1 MIWCDQRWH
10 PVVMCRSWCLLPS
23 SSFGPC
29 ISVPPLNQIWQ
40 APRASTCKT
49 ITGNWSTHC
58 TESVVV
64 MCTSLLTW
72 ALLLIVNTLLSR
84 QAWKHSR
91 CLIGVLIIIM
101 LHLWV
106 CRQLSG
112 SKRELLS
119 DGAAFFS
126 GPFLR
131 LPILIGEIYASSLNH
146 CIRQSV
152 NIWVVKKKKPT
163 LPLVIKMIP
172 PICLT
177 VTEQVITSHRSASA
191 PADLTCTLL
200 WWAGFCLRC
209 WLQSV
214 GGFCYPVFPF
224 PTSRECDIPPTAC
237 LLLPA
242 SVTRSIWSTTGHM
255 HTFKKAECRLA
266 VKLHWIK

>member
-49 ITGNWSTHC
+49 ITGNWSTHR
-58 TESVVV
+58 TESMVV

-84 QAWKHSR
+84 QAWNHSR

-131 LPILIGEIYASSLNH
+131 LIGEIYASSLNH

-152 NIWVVKKKKPT
+152 NIWVVKKKKT
-163 LPLVIKMIP
+163 NTASGYKNDSSDLSHCDWASYNKSSLCISTRWSDMHSAVMGRVLPSVL
-172 PICLT
+172 
-177 VTEQVITSHRSASA
+177 A
-191 PADLTCTLL
+191 PVC
-200 WWAGFCLRC
+200 R
-209 WLQSV
+209 
-214 GGFCYPVFPF
+214 
-224 PTSRECDIPPTAC
+224 R
-237 LLLPA
+237 LLL
-242 SVTRSIWSTTGHM
+242 SCLSFSNQQRMWHSTYCLST
-255 HTFKKAECRLA
+255 AACRCYQIDLKYSWPQA
-266 VKLHWIK
+266 HLQKGRM